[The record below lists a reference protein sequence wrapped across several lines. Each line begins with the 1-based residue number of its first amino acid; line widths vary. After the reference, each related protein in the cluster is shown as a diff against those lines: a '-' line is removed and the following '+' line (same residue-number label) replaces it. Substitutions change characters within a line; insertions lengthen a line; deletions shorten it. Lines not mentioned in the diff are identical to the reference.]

1 MPTTPKK
8 KSYKRKTRKIFAGSS
23 NTIKYSKAIT
33 DNKFTLDPKKK
44 YKTIGLVHA
53 TTAQPINLMRDW
65 GNDIANAFGQKGFDD
80 TLFAK
85 ARTDAVAELL
95 SQVSNK
101 QKIKD
106 PHFDVELKG
115 DQLIIINAWATL
127 LE

>member
-8 KSYKRKTRKIFAGSS
+8 KSYKRKTLKIYSGSS
-23 NTIKYSKAIT
+23 NTIKYSKAII

-65 GNDIANAFGQKGFDD
+65 GNDIANAFGNRGFDD

-85 ARTDAVAELL
+85 ARSDAVSELL

>member
-8 KSYKRKTRKIFAGSS
+8 KSYKRKTLKITSGAS
-23 NTIKYSKAIT
+23 NTIKYSKAII

-65 GNDIANAFGQKGFDD
+65 GNDIANAFGNRGFDD

>member
-8 KSYKRKTRKIFAGSS
+8 KSYNRKTRKVFSGSS
-23 NTIKYSKAIT
+23 DTVKYSKAII

-44 YKTIGLVHA
+44 YKTIGIVHA
-53 TTAQPINLMRDW
+53 TTAQPINLIRDW
-65 GNDIANAFGQKGFDD
+65 GNDIANAFGKRGFDD

-95 SQVSNK
+95 SQVNDK